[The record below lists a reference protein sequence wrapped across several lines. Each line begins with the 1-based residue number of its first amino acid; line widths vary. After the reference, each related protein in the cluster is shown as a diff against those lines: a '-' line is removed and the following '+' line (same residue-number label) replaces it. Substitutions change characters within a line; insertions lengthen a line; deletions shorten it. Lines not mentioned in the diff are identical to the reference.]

1 MMVLKNTGR
10 LLAGLAVILSLG
22 IAGCSNDGPNDA
34 PFNPAGTSQD
44 LDAAQGAFE
53 SPLFQSFAA
62 IGGDIDAVVT
72 TPVSAAI
79 GQVRGGLIGDARQ
92 YATRLTRMLPGTGA
106 GAAAAVAAI
115 PPAAL
120 GKTYEYS
127 IAEDRYVE
135 SSRAG
140 APANG
145 VRFLLY
151 AINPVTGRPVSPLN
165 EVGYADVRDLS
176 GGSTR
181 SARVVVVSSAGV
193 TYLDYTVGAS
203 ANTSA
208 TGGTINI
215 GGFITDGTTRAEF
228 DLDNTV
234 TATSG
239 GGARLDLDYQLDV
252 PSRDVSLDFTMV
264 FDGDETPTAEL
275 DLTVSGP
282 NGSVTLKGDFS
293 FDQGGALQVLVNG
306 TLFANITSDPG
317 QELVVTGANGQA
329 LTEAETEALYDVF
342 DVFAESFDVFLDLLD
357 PVDSMFN
364 S

>member
-1 MMVLKNTGR
+1 MKVLKNPVR
-10 LLAGLAVILSLG
+10 RLAGLAVILGLG
-22 IAGCSNDGPNDA
+22 TVGCSNDGPNDA

-53 SPLFQSFAA
+53 SSIFQSFAA

-79 GQVRGGLIGDARQ
+79 GQVRGGLVGDAQQ
-92 YATRLTRMLPGTGA
+92 YAARLTRILPGSGA
-106 GAAAAVAAI
+106 GISASVAAI

-135 SSRAG
+135 SGRTG

-176 GGSTR
+176 SGSTR
-181 SARVVVVSSAGV
+181 SARVVVVSDGV
-193 TYLDYTVGAS
+193 TYLDYTVGAT
-203 ANTSA
+203 ATS

-215 GGFITDGTTRAEF
+215 GGFITDGTTRADF

-239 GGARLDLDYQLDV
+239 GGARLNLDYQLDV
-252 PSRDVSLDFTMV
+252 PSRDVHIDFTMV
-264 FDGDETPTAEL
+264 FDGGDTPTAGL
-275 DLTVSGP
+275 DLTVRGP
-282 NGSVTLKGDFS
+282 NGTVTLKGDFS

-306 TLFANITSDPG
+306 SLFANITADAG
-317 QELVVTGANGQA
+317 QELVITGANGQA
-329 LTEAETEALYDVF
+329 LSQAETEALYDVF
-342 DVFAESFDVFLDLLD
+342 DVFAESFDVFFDLLS
-357 PVDSMFN
+357 PVDSVFN